1 MKKYLVL
8 FVLLLLLVLLFVPAS
23 ASAPDIIIP
32 IRDESS
38 PYVFDYPVLPIGFL
52 NSYTVWAFYTNPYVT
67 DFTSY
72 FSSGTLC
79 VYGGAGHGT
88 GGFFVEI
95 PSSSSSGTLYV
106 YGVLPCLTTYASLSY
121 GWNYNLSIPVAGYRA
136 LSPFY
141 VLSSTNIHIQNQV
154 LSSSFDQRM
163 PFDGSVH
170 IPAHPDNPLYLYVY
184 NPFVYTDATTGRGA
198 VWFDS
203 AFITFVPDSVPVNY
217 SPQLNSLVSN
227 SSSSLSSLNNV
238 LSRVI
243 SIDNQLAS
251 FSSSLGPSEME
262 KFEDS
267 YIENMQKQLDGVESM
282 LSPENSALPN
292 GGDFVGFASD
302 IQDGLGVSGSSFSAS
317 EFAAA
322 TSVFSGSDAMA
333 AGGPWEFF
341 SQSVADSLSGDAQT
355 VGLSD
360 DDYIYA
366 WLDEAQRRYGLW
378 SSSSP

>member
-1 MKKYLVL
+1 MKKYFVL
-8 FVLLLLLVLLFVPAS
+8 FVLLLLFVLLFVPAS

-38 PYVFDYPVLPIGFL
+38 PYVFDYPVLPIVSL
-52 NSYTVWAFYTNPYVT
+52 NSYSLAAFFANPYLV
-67 DFTSY
+67 SY
-72 FSSGTLC
+72 NSNFSSSTLC
-79 VYGGAGHGT
+79 VYGGAGHGV

-95 PSSSSSGTLYV
+95 PPSLSSGNLYV
-106 YGVLPCLTTYASLSY
+106 YGVFPCLTTYASLSY
-121 GWNYNLSIPVAGYRA
+121 GWNLNLSISLAGYRA

-141 VLSSTNIHIQNQV
+141 MLSSTNLNIQNQV

-163 PFDGSVH
+163 PFDGSVY
-170 IPAHPDNPLYLYVY
+170 IPAHPDNYLYLYVY
-184 NPFVYTDATTGRGA
+184 NPFVYDDSTTGEGA
-198 VWFDS
+198 VWLPS

-227 SSSSLSSLNNV
+227 SSSSLLSLNNV
-238 LSRVI
+238 LSRVT

-251 FSSSLGPSEME
+251 YSPLLGSSEME

-267 YIENMQKQLDGVESM
+267 YIENMQEQLDGVESM

-302 IQDGLGVSGSSFSAS
+302 IQDGLGVSGSSFNAS
-317 EFAAA
+317 EFADA
-322 TSVFSGSDAMA
+322 TSAFSGNDAIA

-341 SQSVADSLSGDAQT
+341 SQSVADSLSGDTQT

-366 WLDEAQRRYGLW
+366 WLEESQRRYGLW